1 MSVRPA
7 NFLLPE
13 DMFPDFSA
21 VAVTEDGATTT
32 LFSLSSVRTE
42 YVVLVY
48 LPTVTMVAEL
58 LALRDNLHKFT
69 QVRQQYFGFG
79 SGSGSRNNHSGI
91 ESRHLGTKMW
101 QVFVVF
107 LLSNGQTMILPWKS
121 IIAC

>member
-101 QVFVVF
+101 QVLCRFF
-107 LLSNGQTMILPWKS
+107 TFK
-121 IIAC
+121 